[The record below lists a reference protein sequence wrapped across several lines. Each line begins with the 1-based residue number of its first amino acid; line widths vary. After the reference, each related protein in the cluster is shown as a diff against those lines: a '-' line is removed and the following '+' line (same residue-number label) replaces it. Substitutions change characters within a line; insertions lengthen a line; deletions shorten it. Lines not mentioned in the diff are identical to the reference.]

1 MPGSGGSLTMNAI
14 AKTSLELLVLG
25 LLAIGLGFGANGV
38 RGSGSIKPT
47 KNYFDKGNPGTKAK
61 PDGGALPANGP
72 TPVATAGAGL
82 SSPPPASSLTSKS
95 GAAKHLQH
103 DYREIS
109 FEEVVEVWND
119 PQTAQGLNIFVDAR
133 KADLFN
139 EGHIPGAVHCDSYE
153 PQGSIENVV
162 ARAGGVERVIV
173 YCGGGDCEDSVFM
186 CRELIEAGVPN
197 ETLFLYS
204 GGWSE
209 WTAKKMPVSTERD
222 E

>member
-1 MPGSGGSLTMNAI
+1 MNAFSR
-14 AKTSLELLVLG
+14 TSFELLVLG
-25 LLAIGLGFGANGV
+25 LLGIGLGFGANAA
-38 RGSGSIKPT
+38 RETGSIHLT
-47 KNYFDKGNPGTKAK
+47 KNYFDKGSPGTKAK
-61 PDGGALPANGP
+61 PDVVALPANGP
-72 TPVATAGAGL
+72 IPVATAGAPL
-82 SSPPPASSLTSKS
+82 SSPPPGSSSTSKG

-103 DYREIS
+103 DYQEIS
-109 FEEVVEVWND
+109 FEEVVEIWKD
-119 PQTAQGLNIFVDAR
+119 LRTAQGLNIFVDAR

-153 PQGSIENVV
+153 PEGSIDNVV

-197 ETLFLYS
+197 EALFLYA

-209 WTAKKMPVSTERD
+209 WTAKRMPVSTASE